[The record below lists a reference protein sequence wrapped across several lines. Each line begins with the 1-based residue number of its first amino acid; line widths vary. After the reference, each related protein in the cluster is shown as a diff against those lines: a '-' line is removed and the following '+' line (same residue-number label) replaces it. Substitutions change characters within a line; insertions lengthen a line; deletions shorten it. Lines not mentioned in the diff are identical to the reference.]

1 MANTVPGSTLGTPA
15 TGGTN
20 TQGLADWAA
29 PYITNYLG
37 QAQALSEQPYQTYK
51 GPLTAGPS
59 NLQEN
64 VFTGLAGLTVPQNL
78 GQSFSSTGAYKPP
91 SMNPSAYST
100 MPIGNGSPLT
110 GMPTAPMSGATATAA
125 PATPTTPAASPLG
138 TASQYMNPYLQSV
151 LDPQLAELRRQ
162 NDITQMNTNA
172 KLTGAGAFGGS
183 RQAIMN
189 AENNRNLMQEMNKT
203 TGTGYANAYDK
214 AMQQFNTEQG
224 QSRDLLGLLSSA
236 GAQQRGIESEGTAA
250 DLAEFEKQRQF
261 PYQQVQF
268 QRDMISG
275 LPTSSV
281 TNTPGQLSGIGE
293 ILQALGGGVAAAK
306 AFGYSDISDL
316 LKGLGLSTG
325 TPTPAATPA
334 VATKTTP

>member
-1 MANTVPGSTLGTPA
+1 MANTVPGSTLPA
-15 TGGTN
+15 PTVGGTN
-20 TQGLADWAA
+20 TQGLADYAA
-29 PYITNYLG
+29 PYITNYLA
-37 QAQALSEQPYQTYK
+37 QAQALGNKQYELYPGQ
-51 GPLTAGPS
+51 LTAGPS
-59 NLQEN
+59 EIQEN

-110 GMPTAPMSGATATAA
+110 GMPTAPTTGTGMPAAGATTTAA
-125 PATPTTPAASPLG
+125 PATPTTPAAGPLG

-172 KLTGAGAFGGS
+172 KLVGAGAFGGS

-203 TGTGYANAYDK
+203 TGAGYANAYDK

-224 QSRDLLGLLSSA
+224 QSKDLINLLSQV

-281 TNTPGQLSGIGE
+281 TNTPGQLSAIGE
-293 ILQALGGGVAAAK
+293 LLTGLGGGVAAAK
-306 AFGYSDISDL
+306 AFGYNDISEL
-316 LKGLGLSTG
+316 LGALGLN
-325 TPTPAATPA
+325 
-334 VATKTTP
+334 TKG